1 MSLISLTTLTF
12 IFFLEILK
20 VFSKFTALK
29 INCKTKLFQRVLF
42 WFCVLEM
49 MSSLDVRQKQR
60 AVIQFLVSKEE
71 PPKKTFEGL
80 VKIYG
85 DASIVYSTVKKWVS
99 RIKDEQDDPSLSS
112 LKTDKEVE
120 DQLQQFIL
128 ETMIRL
134 RNLLEMIAESL
145 LITLLNVFE

>member
-1 MSLISLTTLTF
+1 
-12 IFFLEILK
+12 
-20 VFSKFTALK
+20 
-29 INCKTKLFQRVLF
+29 
-42 WFCVLEM
+42 
-49 MSSLDVRQKQR
+49 MSSLDVRQKQK

-120 DQLQQFIL
+120 DHLQQFIL
-128 ETMIRL
+128 ETVIRL